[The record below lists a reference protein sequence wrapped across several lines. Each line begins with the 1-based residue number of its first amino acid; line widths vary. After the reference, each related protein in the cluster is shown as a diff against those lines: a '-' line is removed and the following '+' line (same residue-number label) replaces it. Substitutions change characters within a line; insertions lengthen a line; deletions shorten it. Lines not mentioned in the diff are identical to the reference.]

1 MPSPPRDRILSTT
14 AELATWRDELD
25 AQGKKLVFTSG
36 CFDLVH
42 PGHTRYLQQARDLG
56 DALVIALNSDA
67 SVRELKGPSRPI
79 NDQTDRAEVLRALR
93 SVDAVVVFDEQ
104 RTTRLIEAIQPHIFS
119 KGGDYTEESINP
131 EELAAL
137 RSVGAAIR
145 ILPIVDG
152 KSTTNTLKRMS
163 VADGPPNRPLRLGIL
178 GSGEGST
185 LQSVIDA
192 IIAGPLHAEIA
203 CAITDQ
209 PDSAFLKRAKAAG
222 IASRA
227 VHPGVDTRR
236 FPEFA
241 QKEVCEHLQRA
252 GVDLVLLTGFMRLVK
267 EPLLSAF
274 ADRMWNLHPSLLPAF
289 KGSDAIQQ
297 ALDAGVPETGSTL
310 HEVTAD
316 LDGGPILDQ
325 TRVPILPD
333 DTLTTLTTR
342 VKQAEQTM
350 LLKALTQKTTA
361 AS

>member
-14 AELATWRDELD
+14 AELAAWRDELD
-25 AQGKKLVFTSG
+25 AEGKKLVFTSG

-93 SVDAVVVFDEQ
+93 SVDAVVVFHEQ
-104 RTTRLIEAIQPHIFS
+104 RTTRLIQAIRPHIFS
-119 KGGDYTEESINP
+119 KGGDYTEDSINP

-145 ILPIVDG
+145 ILPIVEG
-152 KSTTNTLKRMS
+152 KSTTSTLKRM
-163 VADGPPNRPLRLGIL
+163 ACEDGPSKRPLRLGIL
-178 GSGEGST
+178 GSGEGCT
-185 LQSVIDA
+185 LQCLIDA
-192 IIAGPLHAEIA
+192 ITAGLLHAEIA
-203 CAITDQ
+203 CAVTDQ
-209 PDSAFLKRAKAAG
+209 PESPFLQRAKAAG
-222 IASRA
+222 IASHA
-227 VHPGVDTRR
+227 VHPGPDARR

-252 GVDLVLLTGFMRLVK
+252 NVDLVLLTGFMRLVK

-274 ADRMWNLHPSLLPAF
+274 AGRMWNLHPSLLPAF
-289 KGSDAIQQ
+289 KGSHAIQQ
-297 ALDAGVPETGSTL
+297 ALNAGVPETGSTL

-325 TRVPILPD
+325 TRVAILHG
-333 DTLTTLTTR
+333 DTLTSLTAR

-350 LLKALTQKTTA
+350 LLNALVQKT